1 MIENNNTY
9 IYKTKII
16 TKTYEK
22 EITEI
27 ENKIINIQQNEIDK
41 FLITDLTDYENKKYT
56 SINFSIYFY
65 NRILEKYF
73 NFLKIDINDGTL
85 FITNKNEISK
95 KISADTFK
103 YFNKYPKKIKIIN
116 FIIKEVIKKL
126 QYENFEQEMEESS
139 IYPYFFKF
147 KFIIKG
153 YYIYNKETK
162 VIEKIEVDKEIN
174 FYKTNITSNRIL
186 ELKDFNKIEKEL
198 QKGKT
203 YEQSM
208 GEMFE
213 YLELMKNRKVIN
225 KQDLINFIDEIAFL
239 ERKKVFETVKGY
251 IKTNKIGFLE
261 FLDGERDR
269 IYISEKEVLK
279 VFEEIFE
286 YESLEILSEEKKDEI
301 NKKLK
306 AKNQQNGIEKNKSA
320 KSEKTSFKKFKKL
333 KEQTYDSIRDW
344 LLPLLRK
351 DDKIIFPKE
360 EFLERVKLFDETE
373 KLRTFNVIKSAVEH
387 DGYCVKFEEGRTI
400 EGYEVKKIFGKM
412 LGIVVEEEVVKKVEE
427 EKELTPQQ
435 LRKKKFLERLNK

>member
-85 FITNKNEISK
+85 FIANKNEISK

-139 IYPYFFKF
+139 IYPYFFKINELKNIENKIIETKTLEIYSGNKIPTITKYILEKINIKRVKIHFIETLNEEKVPLIPLIQEF
-147 KFIIKG
+147 KCFLNIPFSEPFKFNFIIKG

-239 ERKKVFETVKGY
+239 ERKKVFKTVKEY

-261 FLDGERDR
+261 FLEGERDR

-286 YESLEILSEEKKDEI
+286 YESLEIFSEEKKM
-301 NKKLK
+301 KLT
-306 AKNQQNGIEKNKSA
+306 KN
-320 KSEKTSFKKFKKL
+320 
-333 KEQTYDSIRDW
+333 
-344 LLPLLRK
+344 
-351 DDKIIFPKE
+351 
-360 EFLERVKLFDETE
+360 
-373 KLRTFNVIKSAVEH
+373 
-387 DGYCVKFEEGRTI
+387 
-400 EGYEVKKIFGKM
+400 
-412 LGIVVEEEVVKKVEE
+412 
-427 EKELTPQQ
+427 
-435 LRKKKFLERLNK
+435 